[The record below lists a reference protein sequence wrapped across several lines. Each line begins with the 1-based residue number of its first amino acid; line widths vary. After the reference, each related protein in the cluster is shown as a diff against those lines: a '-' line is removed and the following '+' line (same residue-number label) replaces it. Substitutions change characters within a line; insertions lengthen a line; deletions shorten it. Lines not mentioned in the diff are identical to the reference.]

1 MPNTHPHIPRTLII
15 FLAAI
20 IMVALL
26 VGIFRAFAPARAAA
40 VAAPNSLAL
49 VTVTPTVVTATDTI
63 SQTPP
68 MKTVDMTGIIALGI
82 ILVAIIIFGSIWGRR
97 MALTGASR
105 K

>member
-40 VAAPNSLAL
+40 VAALNSPAI
-49 VTVTPTVVTATDTI
+49 VTVTPTVTATDTT